1 MYSVRDLLI
10 HLKNPQTKL
19 TYFRYLKQRDAF
31 DASIG
36 LVYRRGS
43 LHIVYI
49 Y

>member
-1 MYSVRDLLI
+1 MYSVRELL
-10 HLKNPQTKL
+10 LQVKNPQTKL
-19 TYFRYLKQRDAF
+19 AFFQYLKQRDAL

-43 LHIVYI
+43 LVIVYI